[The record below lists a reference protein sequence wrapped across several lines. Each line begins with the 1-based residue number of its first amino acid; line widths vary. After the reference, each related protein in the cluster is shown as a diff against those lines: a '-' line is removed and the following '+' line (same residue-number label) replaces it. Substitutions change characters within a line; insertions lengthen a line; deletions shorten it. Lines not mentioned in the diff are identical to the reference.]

1 MNFQFEVAQA
11 PEGAANNGPP
21 ADATDLLRQLLEVQ
35 REQLALIRASQDAS
49 ARWRSVLAK
58 WQGDFDSLPEACKDI
73 LPSLERAYIDLVV
86 DMTSQLREQ
95 NDSLNN
101 EFALMEFLDRY
112 GVRLGQLGTL
122 LSVVGPLAEV
132 ATQDAATAASKKA
145 D

>member
-1 MNFQFEVAQA
+1 MNFQFEIAQA
-11 PEGAANNGPP
+11 PEGAAHSAPP

-35 REQLALIRASQDAS
+35 REQLALFRASQDAS

-58 WQGDFDSLPEACKDI
+58 WQGDFDGLPEACKNI
-73 LPSLERAYIDLVV
+73 LPTLERTYIDLVV

-101 EFALMEFLDRY
+101 EFALAEFLDRY
-112 GVRLGQLGTL
+112 GVRLGQLATL

-132 ATQDAATAASKKA
+132 ATQDTGTSSSK
-145 D
+145 